1 MLRGIGI
8 VIALTGLFSCSP
20 SSLEDFR
27 YEGEARCR
35 SLVKELQKIETR
47 EQLIRIAPV
56 LKRHF
61 EELVTLMIHA
71 REFQEEHSDEEPGIL
86 ASDKVASRLLEDE
99 LRRVY
104 EIEGGREIME
114 RAQQEA
120 LVRLD
125 AFERVFAKKRQA
137 IH

>member
-1 MLRGIGI
+1 MLRRVVIF
-8 VIALTGLFSCSP
+8 IALTGLLSCSP
-20 SSLEDFR
+20 SSLEDFH

-35 SLVKELQKIETR
+35 SLAKELQKIENR
-47 EQLIRIAPV
+47 EQLIRFVPV

-86 ASDKVASRLLEDE
+86 ASEKVASHLLEDE

-104 EIEGGREIME
+104 EIEGGREIIE

-125 AFERVFAKKRQA
+125 AFERIFAKKRQA
-137 IH
+137 VR